1 MTENMTP
8 AQGEPRE
15 ESIEA
20 PQTVTLSSSEEVASE
35 PTQVLAFESTEALP
49 MQRTQI
55 LASKSTQVLSSES
68 TRLLDAE
75 PSTQMLEAGQAT
87 QILGGEEAETSP
99 LNADA
104 AQPSSEVPTATT
116 VLGAAAQT
124 QAAANDDSQVW
135 SAQSAA
141 SDAATTSDEA
151 PKQIRFLTLIWGLVL
166 AATGLWGI
174 LLACGVGISAIAA
187 AATIFAG
194 AGILLL
200 IAALRGIRKPA
211 VVDTAETATVH

>member
-8 AQGEPRE
+8 AQSEPRE
-15 ESIEA
+15 DTTEA
-20 PQTVTLSSSEEVASE
+20 PQTVTLPNSEEVTSE
-35 PTQVLAFESTEALP
+35 PTQTF
-49 MQRTQI
+49 
-55 LASKSTQVLSSES
+55 SSE
-68 TRLLDAE
+68 
-75 PSTQMLEAGQAT
+75 
-87 QILGGEEAETSP
+87 
-99 LNADA
+99 N
-104 AQPSSEVPTATT
+104 
-116 VLGAAAQT
+116 
-124 QAAANDDSQVW
+124 SQVW

-141 SDAATTSDEA
+141 SDATTTSDEA
-151 PKQIRFLTLIWGLVL
+151 HKQIRFLTLIWGLVL

>member
-8 AQGEPRE
+8 AQSEPRE
-15 ESIEA
+15 ETIEM
-20 PQTVTLSSSEEVASE
+20 SNEEIAE
-35 PTQVLAFESTEALP
+35 PTQ
-49 MQRTQI
+49 
-55 LASKSTQVLSSES
+55 
-68 TRLLDAE
+68 LLDDE
-75 PSTQMLEAGQAT
+75 PATQMLESGQAT

-116 VLGAAAQT
+116 VPGAAAQT
-124 QAAANDDSQVW
+124 QAAASDDSQVW

-211 VVDTAETATVH
+211 VADAS